1 MDRDGREIVDGVDLT
16 PGAHQD
22 WRGVDLTLVRY
33 CLSLTPT
40 ERLAQNEDAIEFL
53 STLQGSRDGAS

>member
-1 MDRDGREIVDGVDLT
+1 MDRDQREIVDGVDLT

-22 WRGVDLTLVRY
+22 WRGVDLTLIHH

-40 ERLAQNEDAIEFL
+40 ERLAENEQALEL
-53 STLQGSRDGAS
+53 LAMVERSRDGAR